1 MALPEFEG
9 ARKLKRA
16 NLRESTFCA
25 GLYGAILESALAWET
40 REDING
46 AVRAAELKEPSGS
59 QLERWRNARLLPS
72 VRQLPAAYHGST
84 VEYPPGTARQTARL
98 IELLRD
104 KETFEHAG
112 WELWWE
118 GFEVGKH
125 YWEPKLEEAAET
137 GDRAI
142 GMLKPLL
149 ALWRR
154 GGGDEDETVFDKV
167 QREIPATALAP
178 QIARRLN
185 AGEMAAYLRILTQVA
200 GGKFSKFDD
209 EPHPKS
215 LSEYEIVVSGL
226 DMENAGNYESGAPGK
241 SKPKPDKVFGKDMN
255 FVQVL
260 PEVLRA
266 MARTLRRNK
275 LSDALKL
282 PLDELFAARDDAR
295 GALAI
300 SRDFYEATKW
310 IYGNRA
316 FGMRLA
322 AWLSRSPASQRALL
336 VLGFALLKRSGYPF
350 ISSDQIEGLAR
361 QAATAKRDIARLR
374 QIGQTDPRLAPLM
387 RPKALRVAFSSAE
400 GFEKFQRQLMA
411 ARMSQ

>member
-1 MALPEFEG
+1 ME
-9 ARKLKRA
+9 RSW
-16 NLRESTFCA
+16 REA
-25 GLYGAILESALAWET
+25 AWET
-40 REDING
+40 REDIYT
-46 AVRAAELKEPSGS
+46 AVRAAGLKEPSS
-59 QLERWRNARLLPS
+59 FQLERWRNARLLPS
-72 VRQLPAAYHGST
+72 VRQLPDVYHGST
-84 VEYPPGTARQTARL
+84 VEYPPGTAQQTARL
-98 IELLRD
+98 MELLGD

-125 YWEPKLEEAAET
+125 YWEPKLEEAAAT

-149 ALWRR
+149 ALWRN

-185 AGEMAAYLRILTQVA
+185 AGEMAAYLRILAQVA

-209 EPHPKS
+209 IPDPKS
-215 LSEYEIVVSGL
+215 LSDYEIVVSGL
-226 DMENAGNYESGAPGK
+226 DMENAGNYESGPPGK
-241 SKPKPDKVFGKDMN
+241 SKPKPDRVFGKDMN

-260 PEVLRA
+260 PEVLGA

-282 PLDELFAARDDAR
+282 PLEELFAARDDVC

-322 AWLSRSPASQRALL
+322 AWLSGSPASQRALL
-336 VLGFALLKRSGYPF
+336 VLGFTLLKRSGYPF
-350 ISSDQIEGLAR
+350 ISSDQIADLAR
-361 QAATAKRDIARLR
+361 QAATARRDIARLR
-374 QIGQTDPRLAPLM
+374 KTGEADPRLAPLIT
-387 RPKALRVAFSSAE
+387 PKALSDAFSSTKD
-400 GFEKFQRQLMA
+400 FEKFQRQVMA
-411 ARMSQ
+411 ARTR